1 MPDVEQLEA
10 ETSSPSSYW
19 LETDKKHHK
28 APLLQYL
35 RHAKEVESSNRAE
48 EEKDPE
54 AVDT

>member
-48 EEKDPE
+48 EEEDPE